1 MYLFWNFCV
10 SIASNV
16 LGELQSLT
24 KTHDNASYKVVDMRE
39 EDVLASLVSDAD
51 VVIR

>member
-1 MYLFWNFCV
+1 M
-10 SIASNV
+10 

-24 KTHDNASYKVVDMRE
+24 KKHDNGSYKVVDMSE
-39 EDVLASLVSDAD
+39 EHVLASLVADAD

>member
-1 MYLFWNFCV
+1 M
-10 SIASNV
+10 

-24 KTHDNASYKVVDMRE
+24 KKHDNASYKVVDMSE
-39 EDVLASLVSDAD
+39 EDALGSLVSDAD